1 MYFFFLFLTHF
12 DFHFRQVLKDQAEG
26 YVRAIQWNLHYYY
39 HGVASWSWY
48 YPHHYAPYVSDICNF
63 KDVSLEFELGEP
75 FKPFEQLL
83 GVLPAARY
91 DNMNFSTRQLCLTTL
106 VHLVFFF
113 KCSYFSKSLL
123 PAPYREL
130 MTQDTSP
137 ILQFYPPEFQTD
149 LNGKK
154 QDWEAV
160 VLIPFIDEK
169 RLLSAMIPCEEKL
182 TEDERNRNKFGP
194 MLQYTFSENS
204 LGIQSFTSSC
214 PLS

>member
-1 MYFFFLFLTHF
+1 M
-12 DFHFRQVLKDQAEG
+12 
-26 YVRAIQWNLHYYY
+26 
-39 HGVASWSWY
+39 
-48 YPHHYAPYVSDICNF
+48 
-63 KDVSLEFELGEP
+63 
-75 FKPFEQLL
+75 
-83 GVLPAARY
+83 
-91 DNMNFSTRQLCLTTL
+91 
-106 VHLVFFF
+106 
-113 KCSYFSKSLL
+113 L

-182 TEDERNRNKFGP
+182 SEDERNRNKFGP